1 MFVINKCMTHSCLNF
16 EYYKIVTADL
26 EKAKMHCYHIKL
38 GTGVQIKSR
47 EQTLFS
53 LTLGEIKNFPLVLII
68 FSCKS
73 DSTIANVRSFVCLFV
88 IKTPNSLKSS
98 SCIIH
103 PSSFFIPHSS
113 FLHFATF
120 KLFSLLIFQSILW
133 IRGIGWVSKYYQTNK
148 ITHFLN

>member
-68 FSCKS
+68 FSCES
-73 DSTIANVRSFVCLFV
+73 NSTIANVRSFVCLFV

-98 SCIIH
+98 FIVH
-103 PSSFFIPHSS
+103 HLSFILHHSS
-113 FLHFATF
+113 FMLYHSSF
-120 KLFSLLIFQSILW
+120 ILPSF
-133 IRGIGWVSKYYQTNK
+133 RD
-148 ITHFLN
+148 F

>member
-1 MFVINKCMTHSCLNF
+1 MTHSCLSF

-47 EQTLFS
+47 EQSLFS

-68 FSCKS
+68 FSCES
-73 DSTIANVRSFVCLFV
+73 DSTIANVRPFVCLFV

-98 SCIIH
+98 SFIIQPSSFFIH
-103 PSSFFIPHSS
+103 PSSFYIHPSFI
-113 FLHFATF
+113 LQ
-120 KLFSLLIFQSILW
+120 LLNFSACLSCNLCW
-133 IRGIGWVSKYYQTNK
+133 MG
-148 ITHFLN
+148 